1 MSRSK
6 LYIRGHAYSIPISIS
21 SICCSILTSIWV
33 LKMSQDTTVVAM
45 ATSSGNQSP
54 DLEPLVLHKPV
65 IVGLYGVPGSGKS
78 FLLNQLEHELGDKF
92 DFYEGS
98 EAVDDLIPGGLQAF
112 HSGTEEQKVLFREL
126 AIRKIKRNCS
136 ISGRNGVVTGHYM
149 FWLEEHPAG
158 TRVDTAGD
166 WAAYTHLLYLDNP
179 AESVVQRLNED
190 VERLRVPVS
199 VEHVRRWQEVEKD
212 QLRQTCLRHGILFL
226 PISTEGPDAIYRVS
240 YILDDFQ
247 TLTQDTN
254 LFRAK
259 SRMEEIIVRNRG
271 QLETMLVV
279 DGDRTVA
286 AEDTGALFWKAVSAS
301 RGGEG
306 SVDQLKAVFGS
317 PLGYSYT
324 AFRQATLLYEE
335 FTNDKEFEDICQVIA
350 DGVEPHQEFLRLFDM
365 IDSNPHVGAV
375 ILTCGLHRIWEK
387 IIERV
392 GVLDQVTVIGGGRI
406 ADGLVITPDIKG
418 SLVSFL
424 QDEHGINVWAFG
436 DSPMDLQML
445 SRADHAVVVVGE
457 KLERS
462 QTMDAALSEA
472 GFQARQALIPATARP
487 RLNTAD
493 LPLINLTHQD
503 AIASIFQRTGPYGIH
518 LIHAT
523 DKPAAKLLATP
534 ARNERLGPDLRDADH
549 RVGHYL
555 ATEYVAA
562 VIGLEPFSTPHEQGG
577 RATGHRLR
585 DEEHTL
591 VVGLLRGGLAMALGV
606 GAAFPRARLALAG
619 RPRDVRREHLRRARA
634 VLLVDAAVGSGAA
647 VVGFVRWLRGLK
659 AGLRIVVVCGVA
671 HRAAVEAGGG
681 IARGLGRRADLTV
694 VALRLSDDQF
704 AGSGATVTGNC
715 LADMTLLE

>member
-1 MSRSK
+1 
-6 LYIRGHAYSIPISIS
+6 
-21 SICCSILTSIWV
+21 
-33 LKMSQDTTVVAM
+33 M

-54 DLEPLVLHKPV
+54 DLEALVLRKPI

-78 FLLNQLEHELGDKF
+78 CLLNQLKHELGDKKF
-92 DFYEGS
+92 DFFEGS
-98 EAVDDLIPGGLQAF
+98 EAIDDIVPGGLQAF
-112 HSGTEEQKVLFREL
+112 QSGTEDQKVLFREL

-136 ISGRNGVVTGHYM
+136 IKDRNGLVTGHYM
-149 FWLEEHPAG
+149 FWLEEDPAG
-158 TRVDTAGD
+158 TRVDTAED

-179 AESVVQRLNED
+179 AESVVQRRNED
-190 VERLRVPVS
+190 VERLRAPIS

-226 PISTEGPDAIYRVS
+226 PISTEGPDVLYRIS
-240 YILDDFQ
+240 NILDDFQ
-247 TLTQDTN
+247 TLTEDTN

-279 DGDRTVA
+279 DGDRTFA
-286 AEDTGALFWKAVSAS
+286 AEDTLALFWKEVSAS
-301 RGGEG
+301 GGADG
-306 SVDQLKAVFGS
+306 SVYPFKTVFGS
-317 PLGYSYT
+317 QLGYSYT

-335 FTNDKEFEDICQVIA
+335 FANDKEFEDICQVIA

-392 GVLDQVTVIGGGRI
+392 GLFDQVTVIGGGRI
-406 ADGLVITPDIKG
+406 ADGLVITPVIKG
-418 SLVSFL
+418 SLVSLL

-457 KLERS
+457 ELERS

-472 GFQARQALIPATARP
+472 SFQARQALIPATARP

-493 LPLINLTHQD
+493 LPLINLTHQET
-503 AIASIFQRTGPYGIH
+503 IASIFQRTGPYGIH

-523 DKPAAKLLATP
+523 NKPAAKLLATP
-534 ARNERLGPDLRDADH
+534 ARSECLGPDLRDAHH

-562 VIGLEPFSTPHEQGG
+562 VIGLEPFSIPHAQGG

-591 VVGLLRGGLAMALGV
+591 VVGLLGGGGGGGLAMALGV
-606 GAAFPRARLALAG
+606 SAAFPRARLALAG
-619 RPRDVRREHLRRARA
+619 RPREVRREHLRRARA
-634 VLLVDAAVGSGAA
+634 VLLVVDAAVGSGAA
-647 VVGFVRWLRGLK
+647 SVVGFVRWLRGLR

-671 HRAAVEAGGG
+671 HRAAVEAGGE
-681 IARGLGRRADLTV
+681 IACGLGRRADLTV

-704 AGSGATVTGNC
+704 AGVPGDGHGKLPGQHGSS
-715 LADMTLLE
+715 